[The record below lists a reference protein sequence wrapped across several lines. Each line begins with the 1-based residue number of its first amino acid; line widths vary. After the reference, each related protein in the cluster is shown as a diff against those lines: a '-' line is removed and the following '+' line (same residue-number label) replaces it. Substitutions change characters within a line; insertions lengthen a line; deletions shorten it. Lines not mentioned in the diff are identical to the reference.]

1 MEILKIIGKRVRA
14 RRQSLGMSQEALAER
29 AGLHY
34 TYIGQIERGEKNAS
48 IETMV
53 KLCSALDTTLEKLF
67 EKIGDCAEEKN
78 SIPLKSYELF
88 CQQPVKKQQLLWE
101 LLCVAVQLYD

>member
-1 MEILKIIGKRVRA
+1 MEILKIVGKRVRA
-14 RRQSLGMSQEALAER
+14 RRLSLGMSQEALAER

-53 KLCSALDTTLEKLF
+53 KLCGALDITLETLF
-67 EKIGDCAEEKN
+67 EKMGDGGEKED
-78 SIPLKSYELF
+78 SIPLKSYALF
-88 CQQPVKKQQLLWE
+88 CQQPLQKQRLLWE
-101 LLCVAVQLYD
+101 LLCAAVRLYE